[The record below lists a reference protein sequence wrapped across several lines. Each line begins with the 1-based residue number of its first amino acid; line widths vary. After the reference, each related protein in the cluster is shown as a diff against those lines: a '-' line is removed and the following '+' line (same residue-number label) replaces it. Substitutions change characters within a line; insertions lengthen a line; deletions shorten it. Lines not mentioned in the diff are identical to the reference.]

1 WAQIAKHLPGRTD
14 NEVKNFW
21 NSCIKKKLI
30 SQGLDPKTHNLI
42 PSSKRSSRN
51 QQTFSTSSHASTST
65 LPILTLPPPP
75 SVRLA
80 CGYDNQKPN
89 VPLPTATSTSNGII
103 STCLTTF
110 DHELDIMEC
119 LETSKLEDLQPHD
132 QNIQVHEDSSV
143 AMDGNGIVIHNSFD
157 NTIFDLDFMDTFIFD
172 SLCSDSIT
180 SMDDL
185 LYCNF

>member
-1 WAQIAKHLPGRTD
+1 
-14 NEVKNFW
+14 
-21 NSCIKKKLI
+21 
-30 SQGLDPKTHNLI
+30 
-42 PSSKRSSRN
+42 
-51 QQTFSTSSHASTST
+51 
-65 LPILTLPPPP
+65 
-75 SVRLA
+75 
-80 CGYDNQKPN
+80 
-89 VPLPTATSTSNGII
+89 
-103 STCLTTF
+103 
-110 DHELDIMEC
+110 MEC
-119 LETSKLEDLQPHD
+119 LETPKLEDLQPHD